1 MTYAT
6 SSWSRLIPQLL
17 FATACW
23 GAIGCA
29 PIHCSSGEAIAFS
42 EISKSAFGDSV
53 SLVCADG
60 GQYRP
65 LLRPAGSR
73 SFLFVNGLAL
83 SRPLLISVLESV
95 RLQAQPE
102 THLYF
107 FELDRALLRPV
118 PSLIGQQAHAAL
130 SPDASLIAYESTGDP
145 SAPLRLVITDTQTA
159 QNFLIPTAPNAT
171 DNLPTWSPDGKE
183 LMFIRL
189 GYATGGNIPL
199 TATLMTTSFPL
210 GPPSPVFGPTDIVTS
225 SDYSAD
231 GHRFAIW
238 SPYGLE
244 IVDRQTLN
252 RTIILQTSSLAPR
265 IPGTAGLIWGGSSG
279 TLAFTFYNNQTS
291 ASELWTIRE
300 DGADARQ
307 VFSVTDGM
315 LYVGS
320 YVRQ

>member
-1 MTYAT
+1 
-6 SSWSRLIPQLL
+6 
-17 FATACW
+17 
-23 GAIGCA
+23 
-29 PIHCSSGEAIAFS
+29 
-42 EISKSAFGDSV
+42 
-53 SLVCADG
+53 
-60 GQYRP
+60 
-65 LLRPAGSR
+65 LRPAGSQG
-73 SFLFVNGLAL
+73 FFFVNGLAL
-83 SRPLLISVLESV
+83 SRPLLITVFESL
-95 RLQAQPE
+95 RLQPQPE

-130 SPDASLIAYESTGDP
+130 SPDGSLIAYESTGDP
-145 SAPLRLVITDTQTA
+145 SAPLRLVITDTQTG

-199 TATLMTTSFPL
+199 TATLMTIAFPP
-210 GPPSPVFGPTDIVTS
+210 GPPSPVFGATDIVTS
-225 SDYSAD
+225 AAYSAD

-238 SPYGLE
+238 SPSGLE

-252 RTIILQTSSLAPR
+252 RTIILQTSSLVPR
-265 IPGTAGLIWGGSSG
+265 TPGTAGLIWGGSSG
-279 TLAFTFYNNQTS
+279 TLAFTLYNNPTS

-300 DGADARQ
+300 DGTDARL
-307 VFSVTDGM
+307 VFSATDGR